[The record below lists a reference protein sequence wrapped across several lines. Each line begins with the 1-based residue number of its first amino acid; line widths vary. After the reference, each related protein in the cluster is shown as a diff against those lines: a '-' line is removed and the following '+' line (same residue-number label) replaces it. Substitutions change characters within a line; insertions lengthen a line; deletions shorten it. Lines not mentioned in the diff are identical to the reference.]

1 MTAAK
6 SVFVRNL
13 NVCQLMKINSVFVL
27 FFLIFS
33 FFSCATTEKVRND
46 EDQDVQTEESPK
58 PVELKKKRS
67 LADEVIVRDIYT
79 KEEYPL
85 SRIAQKSIVF
95 IELSASW
102 CEACPEMKET
112 TAKLVSYFGNRVF
125 FIRLYL
131 ENDIQ
136 EGQEYGGVVP
146 EMAVVSSP
154 KELSLEKTDVMP
166 RVVVLSNSAS
176 EITADITGAYPS
188 LYYYGL
194 LSEL

>member
-1 MTAAK
+1 
-6 SVFVRNL
+6 
-13 NVCQLMKINSVFVL
+13 MKNN
-27 FFLIFS
+27 FFLVFLS
-33 FFSCATTEKVRND
+33 LVFLSVSCATAEKVQNQNN
-46 EDQDVQTEESPK
+46 EQPEVQTESGPQ
-58 PVELKKKRS
+58 PVELKKKKS
-67 LADEVIVRDIYT
+67 LADDIIVRDIYS

-85 SRIAQKSIVF
+85 SKIAQKSIVF

-102 CEACPEMKET
+102 CKACPEMKDI

-136 EGQEYGGVVP
+136 EDKGYNDIIP
-146 EMAVVSSP
+146 EMTVVSSP
-154 KELSLEKTDVMP
+154 VELSLEKTDVMP

-176 EITADITGAYPS
+176 EVAADIIGAYPS

>member
-1 MTAAK
+1 
-6 SVFVRNL
+6 
-13 NVCQLMKINSVFVL
+13 MKIKFFPFLFLLVFLPV
-27 FFLIFS
+27 
-33 FFSCATTEKVRND
+33 SCASTDKVQ
-46 EDQDVQTEESPK
+46 DQNQTQPEEQAGSEPQ
-58 PVELKKKRS
+58 PVELKKKKS
-67 LADEVIVRDIYT
+67 LADDIIVRDIYS

-85 SRIAQKSIVF
+85 SKIAQKSIVF

-102 CEACPEMKET
+102 CKACPEMKET

-136 EGQEYGGVVP
+136 EDREYGGIIP
-146 EMAVVSSP
+146 EMAVVASP
-154 KELSLEKTDVMP
+154 VELSLEKTDVMP

-176 EITADITGAYPS
+176 EVTADITGAYPS

>member
-1 MTAAK
+1 MFARSL
-6 SVFVRNL
+6 SVCR
-13 NVCQLMKINSVFVL
+13 QMKNNFFLAL
-27 FFLIFS
+27 FFLIFLS
-33 FFSCATTEKVRND
+33 ISCASADKLQNQ
-46 EDQDVQTEESPK
+46 DQEQSEVQTGSEPA
-58 PVELKKKRS
+58 PVELKEKKS
-67 LADEVIVRDIYT
+67 LADEIIVRDIYS

-85 SRIAQKSIVF
+85 SKIAQKSIVF

-102 CEACPEMKET
+102 CKACPEMKEI

-136 EGQEYGGVVP
+136 EERDYNDVIP
-146 EMAVVSSP
+146 EMAIVSSP
-154 KELSLEKTDVMP
+154 LELSLEKTDIMP

-176 EITADITGAYPS
+176 EIAADITGAYPS

>member
-1 MTAAK
+1 
-6 SVFVRNL
+6 
-13 NVCQLMKINSVFVL
+13 MKNNFFL
-27 FFLIFS
+27 ALLFLIFLS
-33 FFSCATTEKVRND
+33 ISCASADKLQNQ
-46 EDQDVQTEESPK
+46 DQEHSEVQTGSEPV
-58 PVELKKKRS
+58 PVELKKKKS
-67 LADEVIVRDIYT
+67 LADEIIVRDIYS
-79 KEEYPL
+79 KEEYAL
-85 SRIAQKSIVF
+85 SKITQKSVVF

-102 CEACPEMKET
+102 CKACPEMKEI

-136 EGQEYGGVVP
+136 EGRDYNDVIP
-146 EMAVVSSP
+146 EMAIVSSP
-154 KELSLEKTDVMP
+154 FELSLEKTDIMP

-176 EITADITGAYPS
+176 EIAADITGAYPS

>member
-1 MTAAK
+1 MFARSL
-6 SVFVRNL
+6 SVCR
-13 NVCQLMKINSVFVL
+13 QMKNNFFRAL
-27 FFLIFS
+27 LFLIFLS
-33 FFSCATTEKVRND
+33 ISCASADKLQNQ
-46 EDQDVQTEESPK
+46 DQEHSEVQTGSEPA
-58 PVELKKKRS
+58 PVELKKKKS
-67 LADEVIVRDIYT
+67 LADEIIVRDIYS

-85 SRIAQKSIVF
+85 SKIAQKRIVF

-102 CEACPEMKET
+102 CKACPEMKEI

-136 EGQEYGGVVP
+136 EERDYNDVIP
-146 EMAVVSSP
+146 EMAIVSSP
-154 KELSLEKTDVMP
+154 LELSLEKTDIMP

-176 EITADITGAYPS
+176 EIAADITGAYPS

>member
-1 MTAAK
+1 
-6 SVFVRNL
+6 
-13 NVCQLMKINSVFVL
+13 MKIKFISFL
-27 FFLIFS
+27 FFIVFCLL
-33 FFSCATTEKVRND
+33 SCATTGE
-46 EDQDVQTEESPK
+46 VQNQNQEQSDNKFESEPQ
-58 PVELKKKRS
+58 PVELKKKKS
-67 LADEVIVRDIYT
+67 PADDIIVRDIYT

-85 SRIAQKSIVF
+85 SKIAQKSVVF

-102 CEACPEMKET
+102 CKACPQMKET
-112 TAKLVSYFGNRVF
+112 TAKLVEYFRNRVF

-136 EGQEYGGVVP
+136 EEREYNDVVP
-146 EMAVVSSP
+146 EMAIVSSP
-154 KELSLEKTDVMP
+154 KELSLEKTEAMP

-176 EITADITGAYPS
+176 EIAADITGVYPV

>member
-1 MTAAK
+1 
-6 SVFVRNL
+6 
-13 NVCQLMKINSVFVL
+13 MKIKSFFVIFFIL
-27 FFLIFS
+27 FSI
-33 FFSCATTEKVRND
+33 FSCATAGKVQN
-46 EDQDVQTEESPK
+46 QEEPETQAEQAPK
-58 PVELKKKRS
+58 PLELKKKKS
-67 LADEVIVRDIYT
+67 LADEIIVRDIYS
-79 KEEYPL
+79 KEECPL
-85 SRIAQKSIVF
+85 SKVAQKGIVF

-102 CEACPEMKET
+102 CQACPEMKET
-112 TAKLVSYFGNRVF
+112 TAKLVSYFGNRVS

-136 EGQEYGGVVP
+136 EDREYSGIIP

-154 KELSLEKTDVMP
+154 AGLSLEKTDVMP

-176 EITADITGAYPS
+176 EVAADITGAYPS

>member
-1 MTAAK
+1 MK
-6 SVFVRNL
+6 SNLFSVFL
-13 NVCQLMKINSVFVL
+13 FLVFL
-27 FFLIFS
+27 SL
-33 FFSCATTEKVRND
+33 SCATADKVQ
-46 EDQDVQTEESPK
+46 DQNQEQPEVQAESEPE
-58 PVELKKKRS
+58 PVELKKKKS
-67 LADEVIVRDIYT
+67 ISEDIIVRDIYT

-85 SRIAQKSIVF
+85 SKIAQKSVVF

-102 CEACPEMKET
+102 CKACPEMKET

-136 EGQEYGGVVP
+136 EDREYRDIVP
-146 EMAVVSSP
+146 EMVVVSSP
-154 KELSLEKTDVMP
+154 VELSLEKTDIMP

-176 EITADITGAYPS
+176 EVTADITGAYPR
-188 LYYYGL
+188 LYNYGL

>member
-1 MTAAK
+1 
-6 SVFVRNL
+6 
-13 NVCQLMKINSVFVL
+13 MKTKFFLVL
-27 FFLIFS
+27 FFLVFS
-33 FFSCATTEKVRND
+33 VFSCASAEKARN
-46 EDQDVQTEESPK
+46 QESQPETPLEK
-58 PVELKKKRS
+58 EPEPVELKKKKP
-67 LADEVIVRDIYT
+67 LTDDIIVRDIYS

-85 SRIAQKSIVF
+85 SKIAMKGIVF

-102 CEACPEMKET
+102 CKACPEMKAT
-112 TAKLVSYFGNRVF
+112 TAKLVEYFGNRVF

-136 EGQEYGGVVP
+136 EDKEYSDVIP
-146 EMAVVSSP
+146 EMAIVSSP
-154 KELSLEKTDVMP
+154 AELSLEKTEAMP

-176 EITADITGAYPS
+176 EISADITGTYPS

>member
-1 MTAAK
+1 
-6 SVFVRNL
+6 
-13 NVCQLMKINSVFVL
+13 MKINSFFIIFFIVL
-27 FFLIFS
+27 S
-33 FFSCATTEKVRND
+33 VFSCASADKVQNGG
-46 EDQDVQTEESPK
+46 EPEAAVETGPK

-67 LADEVIVRDIYT
+67 FADEMIVRDIYT

-85 SRIAQKSIVF
+85 SKIAQKSIVF

-102 CEACPEMKET
+102 CKACPEMKAT
-112 TAKLVSYFGNRVF
+112 TEKLVSYFGNRVF

-136 EGQEYGGVVP
+136 EEKEYGGTVP
-146 EMAVVSSP
+146 EMVIVSSP
-154 KELSLEKTDVMP
+154 KELLLEKTDIMP
-166 RVVVLSNSAS
+166 RVVVLSDSGS
-176 EITADITGAYPS
+176 EIVADITGAYPS